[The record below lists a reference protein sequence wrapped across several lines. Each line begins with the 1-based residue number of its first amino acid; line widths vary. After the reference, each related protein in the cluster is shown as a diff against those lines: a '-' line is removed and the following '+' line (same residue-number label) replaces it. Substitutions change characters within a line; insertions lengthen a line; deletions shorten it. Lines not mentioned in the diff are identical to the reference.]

1 MVFALRRVEQLEEN
15 GFSVQQGA
23 RIAGLDGLRG
33 VAIITVVLAHW
44 FQRFRLLP
52 FPLPLIDGVE
62 LFFVLSGFLITAILL
77 REYDRT
83 GGIRLLRFALR
94 RALRILPPL
103 AVYLAVVA
111 GFYAACKEPVPW
123 RSLGTVGLMLAN
135 LTSHPLPAMA
145 GHLWS
150 LSVEEQFYLL
160 WPPAL
165 LFCLRFR
172 GRRAAVGLALACVAA
187 SPLFRIGCAVLH
199 NPFLQHRAAILLPG
213 RMDSLLAGSLLA
225 LLTGNE
231 RFETAYGR
239 LQRYLWLAPLYVLL
253 ISPTLRVL
261 VGNRY
266 TLTVGYTFEAFAA
279 ALLVAWLIRSPE
291 TRISRVLGW
300 RPLALLGIA
309 SYSVYLYQS
318 AVIYQWPA
326 ALGGHRPPVVLL
338 MVLLTGFLAYVA
350 VEAPVEW
357 WRHRR
362 RRKVQVARPSIAQV
376 TMPEVEMSASQ
387 EVAAG

>member
-1 MVFALRRVEQLEEN
+1 MLTR
-15 GFSVQQGA
+15 QGA
-23 RIAGLDGLRG
+23 RIASLDGLRG
-33 VAIITVVLAHW
+33 VAIITVILAHW
-44 FQRFRLLP
+44 FQRFPLLP
-52 FPLPLIDGVE
+52 IPLPLVDGVE
-62 LFFVLSGFLITAILL
+62 LFFVLSGFLITAILI

-83 GGIRLLRFALR
+83 GGIGLLRFTLR

-103 AVYLAVVA
+103 GVYLAAVVAVYLEW
-111 GFYAACKEPVPW
+111 KQPVPW
-123 RSLGTVGLMLAN
+123 RLLGAAGLMLAN
-135 LTSHPLPAMA
+135 LTPQALPAMA

-165 LFCLRFR
+165 LLCLRFR
-172 GRRAAVGLALACVAA
+172 GRSAALGLAAAGVAA

-199 NPFLQHRAAILLPG
+199 IPFLQHRAAILLPG

-225 LLTGNE
+225 LLSGDE
-231 RFETAYGR
+231 RFEKICEK
-239 LQRYLWLAPLYVLL
+239 LQGYLWLTPLFVLL

-266 TLTVGYTFEAFAA
+266 TLTVGYTFEAIAA
-279 ALLVAWLIRSPE
+279 ALLVAWLIRNPE
-291 TRISRVLGW
+291 TPMSQALGA
-300 RPLALLGIA
+300 RPLAQLGMA

-326 ALGGHRPPVVLL
+326 VLGGNRPPVVLIL
-338 MVLLTGFLAYVA
+338 ALLTGFLAYAA
-350 VEAPVEW
+350 VEAPVER

-362 RRKVQVARPSIAQV
+362 QKTRAARPVIREIALPDVKVSI
-376 TMPEVEMSASQ
+376 P
-387 EVAAG
+387 